1 MTVYVLTT
9 FRQQK
14 HGLSIEIMGVY
25 KTKEKASKDGTILL
39 KTIPE
44 IRSCQID
51 ELEVQG

>member
-25 KTKEKASKDGTILL
+25 KSKDARAVGLADAET
-39 KTIPE
+39 
-44 IRSCQID
+44 
-51 ELEVQG
+51 